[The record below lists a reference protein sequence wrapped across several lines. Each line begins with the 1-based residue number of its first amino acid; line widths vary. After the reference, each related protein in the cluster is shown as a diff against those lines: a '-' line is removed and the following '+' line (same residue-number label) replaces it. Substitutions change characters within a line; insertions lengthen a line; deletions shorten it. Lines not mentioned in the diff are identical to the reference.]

1 MTVCKE
7 TVLLNGTLRGEGRQ
21 RTCRVRATRNSEFSD
36 ESAVPT
42 SFAYCRCDVD
52 DPDDFPDGDYELE
65 FDGRKL
71 TLSKKQGQYLARLQ
85 TN

>member
-7 TVLLNGTLRGEGRQ
+7 TVLLYGTLRGEGRH
-21 RTCRVRATRNSEFSD
+21 RTCRVRATRNSEFPD
-36 ESAVPT
+36 ESALPT

-52 DPDDFPDGDYELE
+52 DSDDFPDGDYELE

-71 TLSKKQGQYLARLQ
+71 MLSKKLGQYLARLQ
-85 TN
+85 SN